1 MDHADRPRPVR
12 KPRRV
17 VRAATD
23 GVPENER
30 DTSDEP
36 SDVDEQSPG
45 GSTPTVGV
53 PDDWWREQRP
63 PHWG

>member
-1 MDHADRPRPVR
+1 MGPADRPRPVR

-23 GVPENER
+23 GVPESER
-30 DTSDEP
+30 DTIDESPDIVEP
-36 SDVDEQSPG
+36 SPS
-45 GSTPTVGV
+45 GSKPADSV
-53 PDDWWREQRP
+53 PDDWWHDQRP